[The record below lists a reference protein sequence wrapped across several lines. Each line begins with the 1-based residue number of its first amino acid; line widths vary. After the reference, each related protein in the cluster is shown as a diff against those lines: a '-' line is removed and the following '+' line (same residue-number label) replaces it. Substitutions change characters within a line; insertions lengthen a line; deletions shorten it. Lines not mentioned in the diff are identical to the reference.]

1 MLVSQNYKVI
11 VFAMYGIS
19 KEYTWIRQNGKK
31 FMRKS
36 GFTFIH
42 FGFGWGGGVEGTPW
56 LPPP

>member
-1 MLVSQNYKVI
+1 MLVLQNYKVI
-11 VFAMYGIS
+11 GFPVYGIS

-36 GFTFIH
+36 GFKFIH
-42 FGFGWGGGVEGTPW
+42 FGLGCGGGVEGTNW